1 MDFEGFL
8 GEIVAFINEANGEQR
23 QDVLQNGA
31 NKINSYFHSKLASR
45 EIFSMLEEA
54 IGDDLELYLLVLA
67 TINFVTGNAA
77 CIDTVESLLFQPE
90 LDLFVA
96 SNVCFQLSNI
106 RFRNASLK
114 PSYVHQRLL
123 YRFLLERYEAE
134 YPFPVPFLPY
144 EQRNKKRIVIET
156 DLFINELHAPTHIV
170 METCRMLMQDMG
182 YEVFLLVNVEWM
194 SYEWMEQFW
203 FVPYRINYRPD
214 INGQFTIAY
223 EGVTIQGYQIQWRRE
238 AASEMQQLMQRLYEW
253 KPLCVWHIGGTS
265 FRHDYY
271 RNLTTVLSM
280 PCANGYCVSEAPVLV
295 SYMQNDSEE
304 LKESMAYIKE
314 QKQKMV
320 NIEIIYDY
328 KEEGKNYKK
337 SDFKIPED
345 AFVIC
350 IVGTRLDDEMSE
362 EFIRMLHELEEST
375 DSLYYLIIGKC
386 INKPFSL
393 EDETKVQYLGFRTD
407 LLDVIK
413 VSDLFVNPP
422 RKGGGGGACRA
433 LSVGVPVVTLPNCD
447 VSSLVG
453 DAFCCQNMDEMKEE
467 ILRYQRDPDFYREM
481 QERVKEKNEENNAV
495 SNLEYYKMLFQ
506 QLEKWLGAGE
516 IR

>member
-8 GEIVAFINEANGEQR
+8 GEIVAFINEANEEER
-23 QDVLQNGA
+23 QDVLQNSA
-31 NKINSYFHSKLASR
+31 DKINSYFHSKIASG
-45 EIFSMLEEA
+45 EIFAMLEEA
-54 IGDDLELYLLVLA
+54 LGDDLELYLLVLA
-67 TINFVTGNAA
+67 TIYFVSGNAS
-77 CIDTVESLLFQPE
+77 CIDTVDSLLFRPE

-114 PSYVHQRLL
+114 TPYVHQRLL
-123 YRFLLERYEAE
+123 QHFLLERYETE

-156 DLFINELHAPTHIV
+156 DLFKNRLHAPTHIV

-194 SYEWMEQFW
+194 SWEWMEQFW
-203 FVPYRINYRPD
+203 FIPYRVTCRSD
-214 INGQFTIAY
+214 LNGQFTIDY

-238 AASEMQQLMQRLYEW
+238 AASEMRQLMQRLYEW
-253 KPLCVWHIGGTS
+253 KPLCVWHIGENS

-280 PCANGYCVSEAPVLV
+280 PCTNGYSVSEAPVLV
-295 SYMQNDSEE
+295 SYMQNDSEQ
-304 LKESMAYIKE
+304 LKESMAYINE

-337 SDFKIPED
+337 SDFNIPED

-362 EFIRMLHELEEST
+362 EFIRMLYELEEST
-375 DSLYYLIIGKC
+375 DSLYYLIIGEC
-386 INKPFSL
+386 IKEPFL
-393 EDETKVQYLGFRTD
+393 RKDERKVQYLGFRQD

-453 DAFCCQNMDEMKEE
+453 DAFCCQNMNEMKEE

-481 QERVKEKNEENNAV
+481 QERVQEKNEQNNAV

-506 QLEKWLGAGE
+506 QLEKWLGAGD